1 LEKNGSVTSRQNTVD
16 WPEQVSQDRK
26 IPKLGELL
34 VEQGKITTQD
44 LAMALSQQLGVPYVD
59 LDNYQ
64 LQPEA
69 LKLIQES
76 VARKHSLLPLSIMDG
91 SLQVAMANPNDIH
104 ILELLN
110 HQAKMRI
117 IPMIATAGDIQE
129 AINRSYKSY
138 GEIERQFK
146 VTAEPVK
153 EEKVQF
159 VDHSIINAPA
169 VRALDLLVEEAIKN
183 RASDIHIEP
192 MEKKVRVRFR
202 IDGVLHEVVSLPS
215 SAHAPLLSR
224 LKVSSNVDIGD
235 HRPQDGQFSVNAKG
249 RDVDIRVATISTAYG
264 EMGTLR
270 ILDKSFALRKL
281 SEIGFLTESLSL
293 YEEMIR
299 SPFGMILVSGPTG
312 SGKTTTLYASI
323 NSLDR
328 KARNIITIEDPVEY
342 HLEGINQ
349 IQVNPRANLTFSSG
363 LRSIMRHDP
372 DVILV
377 GEIRDADTANIA
389 VQAANTGHLVLASVH
404 ANDTTGVLL
413 RLVDLGVE
421 PFLAASALVGIVAQR
436 MVRRVCR
443 NCAHKAPVPVAEEQA
458 YYEELGEERKEFLY
472 GAGCNKCSG
481 TGYQGRI
488 AVFEILRLSEEI
500 RRLLST
506 GASAPQIRAR
516 AKEEGMVSMRH
527 DGMLKVKAGITTPA
541 DVLQNV
547 FSLG

>member
-1 LEKNGSVTSRQNTVD
+1 LEKKESLESEQDNIKQQALQGKQGSR
-16 WPEQVSQDRK
+16 
-26 IPKLGELL
+26 LGELL
-34 VEQGKITTQD
+34 VEQGKITAKD
-44 LAMALSQQLGVPYVD
+44 LAMTLSQQMGVPFVN
-59 LDNYQ
+59 LDEFK

-69 LKLIQES
+69 LKLIPES
-76 VARKHSLLPLSIMDG
+76 LARKHSVLPLAITDS
-91 SLQVAMANPNDIH
+91 SLQVAMVNPNDVH
-104 ILELLN
+104 VLELLN
-110 HQAKMRI
+110 HHAKMRI
-117 IPMIATAGDIQE
+117 VPMIAAAEDIQE
-129 AINRSYKSY
+129 AINSSYQSY
-138 GEIERQFK
+138 GEIERQF
-146 VTAEPVK
+146 TATIESI
-153 EEKVQF
+153 EEKKVKI
-159 VDHSIINAPA
+159 VDYSIVNAPA

-183 RASDIHIEP
+183 RASDIHIES

-215 SAHAPLLSR
+215 SAHASLLSR
-224 LKVSSNVDIGD
+224 LKVLSNVDIGD
-235 HRPQDGQFSVNAKG
+235 HRPQDGQFSVKVK
-249 RDVDIRVATISTAYG
+249 DKEVDIRVATISTAYG

-281 SEIGFLTESLSL
+281 SEIGFLPESLSL

-328 KARNIITIEDPVEY
+328 KERNIITVEDPIEY

-349 IQVNPRANLTFSSG
+349 IQVNPRASLTFSSG

-377 GEIRDADTANIA
+377 GEIRDSDTADIA

-421 PFLAASALVGIVAQR
+421 PFLAASALVGIVSQR

-443 NCAHKAPVPVAEEQA
+443 NCAHKIPVSIAEERA

-472 GAGCNKCSG
+472 GSGCNRCSG
-481 TGYQGRI
+481 TGYYGRV

-516 AKEEGMVSMRH
+516 AKEEGMISMRH
-527 DGMLKVKAGITTPA
+527 DGMLKVRAGITTPS